1 MPVLVGEQAVVTL
14 NILWSEENHFQIY
27 ILWLIVMILE
37 LKLDCW
43 RRLHNSYFHEMQVNI
58 EEDDTRIYVDIGY
71 GGYVR

>member
-14 NILWSEENHFQIY
+14 NILWSEENH
-27 ILWLIVMILE
+27 MMS
-37 LKLDCW
+37 CW
-43 RRLHNSYFHEMQVNI
+43 SIFHSHEMQVNI